1 MILIVG
7 LLLFGFPVDFDYFS
21 IIVRSFYNVQQIF
34 FARNFENVE
43 VLLWLNF
50 HIKWA
55 TMCEIYICSIL
66 VATIDVINVL
76 VGH

>member
-55 TMCEIYICSIL
+55 TMCEIYM
-66 VATIDVINVL
+66 
-76 VGH
+76 